1 MPETL
6 PRWGMP
12 DVNFIET
19 DPEKIKSDIINRY
32 ETAAGRT
39 LSAGDPVRL
48 FLLTIASEIIQ
59 LRQVFNHGAQQN
71 LLTYAQGSVFG
82 RLGRVPR
89 YGPAAPRQSRH
100 DDSVHTH
107 TSAFERFFYTCRFSG
122 ERRQRHI

>member
-32 ETAAGRT
+32 ETATGRT

-71 LLTYAQGSVFG
+71 LLTYAQGQYLDALACSSIRPDSPQIKPSRQFNSHSHKRFRALFLYLQVF
-82 RLGRVPR
+82 R
-89 YGPAAPRQSRH
+89 
-100 DDSVHTH
+100 
-107 TSAFERFFYTCRFSG
+107 
-122 ERRQRHI
+122 

>member
-71 LLTYAQGSVFG
+71 LLTYAQG
-82 RLGRVPR
+82 PDN
-89 YGPAAPRQSRH
+89 RQIKPSRQFSSH
-100 DDSVHTH
+100 SHK
-107 TSAFERFFYTCRFSG
+107 RFRALFLYLQGFR
-122 ERRQRHI
+122 

>member
-32 ETAAGRT
+32 ESAAGRT

-59 LRQVFNHGAQQN
+59 LRQVFDLRNVELN
-71 LLTYAQGSVFG
+71 
-82 RLGRVPR
+82 P
-89 YGPAAPRQSRH
+89 
-100 DDSVHTH
+100 
-107 TSAFERFFYTCRFSG
+107 CRENDIFLII
-122 ERRQRHI
+122 RIHPD

>member
-39 LSAGDPVRL
+39 LSAGDPV
-48 FLLTIASEIIQ
+48 Q
-59 LRQVFNHGAQQN
+59 
-71 LLTYAQGSVFG
+71 
-82 RLGRVPR
+82 
-89 YGPAAPRQSRH
+89 
-100 DDSVHTH
+100 
-107 TSAFERFFYTCRFSG
+107 G
-122 ERRQRHI
+122 ERT